1 MKKILL
7 LLLFI
12 NLYIY
17 ANVAKVVALKGD
29 AYIIR
34 GKQEIKLDLLTKIL
48 KDDIVKT
55 KDNSKIQII
64 FKDNTII
71 TIGKNSQLAIS
82 DYVFDEKNNQYKAD
96 FGLLKGTFRTIT
108 GRIGKISPD
117 RFKLNSKSST
127 IGIRGTQIISN
138 VQIDGDIIYCTEGQ
152 IEIISKI
159 TGEKIVLKAGEF
171 IKLKKGEKLEKQEFN
186 AKIIKNDD
194 EATKFKLE
202 EDKPEEEP
210 KKPETN
216 PETDPTD
223 PTDPIEP
230 NEPQYHDPD
239 NPSVTTTTPV
249 NLSGTTVMY
258 DITGDYFNSLIT
270 GTYSEKKLAYDDSG
284 NVINLNLDD
293 IDTKY
298 TVGGSYSSSLSS
310 AGTQSLYNATNISFS
325 SGTYTSV
332 ANTASGF
339 DTNDDIQWGNWNA
352 TFIDHNNSNATF
364 NLNGLWL
371 VGSQTPEAEVQALIN
386 NNTVA
391 TYNGYTLAHNTTGT
405 NYNASNSS
413 IALTINFGCSCVTG
427 TFNFDG
433 TSVNVSG
440 SSVTSSGFSFNNVS
454 GGGSAWGSG
463 NGKFYGTNA
472 SSVGGD
478 FKIGFMTDNVIGG
491 VFKGKR

>member
-64 FKDNTII
+64 FTDNTII

-108 GRIGKISPD
+108 GKIGKISPD

-216 PETDPTD
+216 PETN

-325 SGTYTSV
+325 SGTYTSI

-339 DTNDDIQWGNWNA
+339 DTNDDIQWGSWNA

-391 TYNGYTLAHNTTGT
+391 TYNGYVLAHNTTGT